1 MEAFKACLER
11 AGVPTHAIWTR
22 NRVEALMYFRA
33 PSGNLFELYCKEGY
47 AAEQIPVGKGADG
60 DYEVDLPR

>member
-33 PSGNLFELYCKEGY
+33 PSGNLFELYRKEGY

-60 DYEVDLPR
+60 DYDVDLPR